1 MLDHLVYAAPD
12 LTEAVAH
19 VTELTGIAPVRGGS
33 HVGLGTAN
41 YLAGLGRDAYLEIIG
56 PDPGQPAPEQ
66 PRPFGID
73 DLTEPKLV
81 TWSVHPADFDA
92 AIAAAREKGYD
103 PGEVAEMS
111 RRTADDE
118 LLTWRLT
125 PPGALG
131 GLAPF
136 LIDWGST
143 PHPASRDLPVIPLL
157 MMTGVHPDPGAVD
170 QVMAALGLEFLV
182 RKDKQS
188 GLVAVLADTTGHQVS
203 LS

>member
-19 VTELTGIAPVRGGS
+19 VTELTGVAPVRGGS

-56 PDPGQPAPEQ
+56 PDPEQPAPAQ

-73 DLTEPKLV
+73 DLTEAKLV
-81 TWSVHPADFDA
+81 TWSVHPEDLDA
-92 AIAAAREKGYD
+92 AITTAREKGYD
-103 PGEVAEMS
+103 PGEAAEMS
-111 RRTADDE
+111 RRTVEDE
-118 LLTWRLT
+118 LLSWRLT
-125 PPGALG
+125 PPGALD

-143 PHPASRDLPVIPLL
+143 PHPTSRDLPVIPLL
-157 MMTGVHPDPGAVD
+157 MMTGVHPDPGAVHK
-170 QVMAALGLEFLV
+170 VMDALGLEFLV
-182 RKDKQS
+182 RKDKKP
-188 GLVAVLADTTGHQVS
+188 GLVAVLTDTAGRQVS